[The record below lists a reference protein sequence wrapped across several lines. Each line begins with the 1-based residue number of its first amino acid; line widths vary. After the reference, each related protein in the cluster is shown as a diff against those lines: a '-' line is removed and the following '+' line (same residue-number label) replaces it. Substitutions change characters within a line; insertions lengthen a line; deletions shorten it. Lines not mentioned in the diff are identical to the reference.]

1 MGLELGREW
10 GQKYHPSNHSFIHS
24 ILIDSLVS
32 EESECFSYM
41 FETQDSD
48 LGLILCSAHEEQNR
62 KVESVYSSNWFSQFN
77 PSVSCTHRINQ
88 EMTVLIPAPG
98 RSL

>member
-1 MGLELGREW
+1 MGLELGGEW
-10 GQKYHPSNHSFIHS
+10 GQKYHSSNYLFMHS

-48 LGLILCSAHEEQNR
+48 LGLILCSAHKEQNR
-62 KVESVYSSNWFSQFN
+62 KVGSVYSSNWFGQFN
-77 PSVSCTHRINQ
+77 ACVPCTHIINQ
-88 EMTVLIPAPG
+88 ETTATISAPG